1 MESQDKLKETD
12 IENRMCYHFDN
23 IIGVMDRESDFDCSD
38 IKEKFENI
46 LIYDISYKTST
57 NLKLLRIR
65 FDKIDRFIKTNSG
78 SRCLILFDYGW
89 FDKICDRIK

>member
-1 MESQDKLKETD
+1 MESQNKLKETD
-12 IENRMCYHFDN
+12 IENRMSYHFDD

-38 IKEKFENI
+38 IKKKFENI
-46 LIYDISYKTST
+46 LIHDISYKTST

-65 FDKIDRFIKTNSG
+65 FDEIDRFIKTNSG
-78 SRCLILFDYGW
+78 IRCLILFDYGW